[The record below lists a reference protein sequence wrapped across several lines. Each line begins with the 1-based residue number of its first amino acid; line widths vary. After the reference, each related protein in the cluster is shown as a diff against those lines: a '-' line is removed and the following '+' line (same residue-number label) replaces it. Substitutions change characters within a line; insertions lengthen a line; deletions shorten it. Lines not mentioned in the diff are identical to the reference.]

1 MRRIE
6 MEAPVNKPV
15 EPTRRAVTAVAV
27 LSACTLLGVCS
38 ACSKDNDDGQVHKIV
53 DQKAKE
59 IIHLDQIPE
68 GRGVVVPSANVVVIR
83 GKDNSVWA
91 FDAICTHAGCTVS
104 EVTTDSINCPCHG
117 SRFDSQ
123 TGKVTHGPATK
134 NLPRVVVEVRNGVVL
149 RA

>member
-1 MRRIE
+1 MD
-6 MEAPVNKPV
+6 KPA
-15 EPTRRAVTAVAV
+15 EPTRRAVTAAAV
-27 LSACTLLGVCS
+27 LGACTLLGVCS
-38 ACSKDNDDGQVHKIV
+38 ACSKDNDGGQVQKIV

-59 IIHLDQIPE
+59 IIQLDQIPE

-83 GKDNSVWA
+83 GKGDSVWA

-104 EVTTDSINCPCHG
+104 EVTADSIECPCHG
-117 SRFDSQ
+117 SKFDPK

-134 NLPRVVVEVRNGVVL
+134 NLPRVIVEVRNGVVL